1 MAVEDVEAVRRFMD
15 ELNQAF
21 AREESLVELARKW
34 IEPDCV
40 AKLGVIEGTV
50 VGPDAM
56 AAYFEG
62 QRSVIYGIRVDPE
75 ELIDVGDGR
84 VVMPFRIH
92 GRGTETGLPIDF
104 HYAQVLT
111 MRAGRF
117 AHVRMYASRE
127 NALTAVGREPRA

>member
-1 MAVEDVEAVRRFMD
+1 MATEDVEAVRRFMA
-15 ELNQAF
+15 ELNRAF
-21 AREESLVELARKW
+21 AREESLLELARGW

-62 QRSVIYGIRVDPE
+62 QRAVIDGIRIDPE
-75 ELIDVGDGR
+75 ELIDIGDGR

-104 HYAQVLT
+104 RYAQVFT

-117 AHVRMYASRE
+117 ASVRLFATRE
-127 NALTAVGREPRA
+127 NALAAVGRESTA